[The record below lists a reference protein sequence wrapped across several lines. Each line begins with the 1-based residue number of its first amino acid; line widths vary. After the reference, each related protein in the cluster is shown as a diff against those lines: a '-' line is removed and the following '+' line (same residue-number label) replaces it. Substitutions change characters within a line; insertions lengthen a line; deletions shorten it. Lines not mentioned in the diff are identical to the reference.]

1 MFCTFNLFNLVC
13 KKWVRSRDR
22 KFSKSQ
28 EGILIII
35 IPHENARYAILC
47 QAGIVTNATQISAIF
62 IFMMKTTKNYA
73 VFNWIIS
80 IHFKWREIIQTTVVR
95 DWTFMTFIKMCAG
108 GGIWTHESLRNRD
121 LGILNVIHSKLR
133 TRLSRD
139 LRRWPSLATP
149 ASNCLLV
156 YLMKVGR
163 PNLSI
168 I

>member
-1 MFCTFNLFNLVC
+1 MLGMLYF
-13 KKWVRSRDR
+13 VRLALLQMQRRFLRYS
-22 KFSKSQ
+22 FSWWKPQ
-28 EGILIII
+28 KTMQFLI
-35 IPHENARYAILC
+35 ESFQYTL
-47 QAGIVTNATQISAIF
+47 S
-62 IFMMKTTKNYA
+62 
-73 VFNWIIS
+73 
-80 IHFKWREIIQTTVVR
+80 WREIIQTTVVR
-95 DWTFMTFIKMCAG
+95 DWTIMTFIKMYAG

-156 YLMKVGR
+156 YLMKVGQ